1 MVAVVSERE
10 SALLLPVPAAEDAVG
25 GLRAALD
32 LSARDGVPAHV
43 TVLYPFLTAS
53 LIDDPTLHV
62 LGRLF
67 ASVGRFGFTLD
78 RVGWFGESVVWLGP
92 RDERPFRALTELAFE
107 AFPACPPYRGQ
118 YADVVPHLT
127 VGHAGDHVDGD
138 PLPALRAAEDA
149 VRPHL
154 PITVEATE
162 VILMIGPSPERR
174 EGAPG
179 TWRTRAR
186 FPLR

>member
-1 MVAVVSERE
+1 MVAVVSEHE

-25 GLRAALD
+25 SLRVGLD

-43 TVLYPFLTAS
+43 TVLYPSLTAS
-53 LIDDPTLHV
+53 LVDDPTLYV

-67 ASVGRFGFTLD
+67 ASVGTFGFTLD

-92 RDERPFRALTELAFE
+92 RDERPFRELTELAFA
-107 AFPACPPYRGQ
+107 AFPACPPYEGQ

-138 PLPALRAAEDA
+138 PQPALRAAEDA
-149 VRPHL
+149 VRPYL
-154 PITVEATE
+154 PITAEAAE
-162 VILMIGPSPERR
+162 VILMTGPSPEGR

-179 TWRTRAR
+179 SWRTRAR
-186 FPLR
+186 FPLG

>member
-1 MVAVVSERE
+1 MVAVVSEHE

-25 GLRAALD
+25 GLRAVLD
-32 LSARDGVPAHV
+32 LSAPEGVPAHV
-43 TVLYPFLTAS
+43 TVLYPFLAAS

-92 RDERPFRALTELAFE
+92 RDERPFRALTELAFG

-127 VGHAGDHVDGD
+127 VGHAGDHVAED
-138 PLPALRAAEDA
+138 PLRALRAAEDA

-154 PITVEATE
+154 PITAEATE
-162 VILMIGPSPERR
+162 VILMIGPSPEGR